1 MGKGER
7 GNKPLGAE
15 VAEDKREERKTD
27 RETEKQTHDHS
38 ERK

>member
-7 GNKPLGAE
+7 ANKPLGAG

-27 RETEKQTHDHS
+27 RKTERQTDEHS